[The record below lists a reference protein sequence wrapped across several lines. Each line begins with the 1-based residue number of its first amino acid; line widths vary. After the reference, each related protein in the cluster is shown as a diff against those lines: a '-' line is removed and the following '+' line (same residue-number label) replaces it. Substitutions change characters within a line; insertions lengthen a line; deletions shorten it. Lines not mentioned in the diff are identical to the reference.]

1 MINPFTSFFQDLY
14 HNEILTAIIFHYCY
28 HLSFTTSCQCDSTS
42 TCLEPNSEITPSVV
56 EGDTDIRICLSSNDE
71 NIQDISFLQ
80 ITQIDSSSGE
90 TIDTIVDLDTLS
102 FVSEDPTSKVIILSA
117 DEFLPTAGTVTLFG
131 EVSLSESEQSFQL
144 GLDVSASQA
153 STVTY
158 TGSFDVVNLDT
169 SLFNDNQ
176 MAEVMGYF
184 EDAITQEL
192 SDVLPPGSYDVT
204 VTSIDNGIVQYEIVT
219 DSNSN
224 AETIATANSIETTLS
239 QVSTLASITNAVIT
253 SSQASTDIVIQNS
266 ITSSTSVISHTFG
279 GSTTTATAS
288 SELYNEF
295 PGMNLSTTKE
305 VGGK

>member
-1 MINPFTSFFQDLY
+1 M
-14 HNEILTAIIFHYCY
+14 
-28 HLSFTTSCQCDSTS
+28 
-42 TCLEPNSEITPSVV
+42 V

-71 NIQDISFLQ
+71 SIQDISFLQ

-90 TIDTIVDLDTLS
+90 TINTFVDLDTLS

-117 DEFLPTAGTVTLFG
+117 DEFLPTAGTVTVFG

-169 SLFNDNQ
+169 SLFNENQ
-176 MAEVMGYF
+176 TAEVMGYF

-239 QVSTLASITNAVIT
+239 QVSTLESITNAIIT

-295 PGMNLSTTKE
+295 PGMELSTTKE

>member
-1 MINPFTSFFQDLY
+1 MKFSRRNHRSL
-14 HNEILTAIIFHYCY
+14 L
-28 HLSFTTSCQCDSTS
+28 LSSLFFTTSSCQCDSTS

-71 NIQDISFLQ
+71 SIQDISFLQ

-90 TIDTIVDLDTLS
+90 TIKTIVDLDTLS

-117 DEFLPTAGTVTLFG
+117 DEFLPTAGTVTVSG
-131 EVSLSESEQSFQL
+131 EVSLSESVQSFQL

-153 STVTY
+153 STGTY

-169 SLFNDNQ
+169 SLFNENQ
-176 MAEVMGYF
+176 TAEVMGYF

-239 QVSTLASITNAVIT
+239 QVSTLESITNAVIT

-288 SELYNEF
+288 SELYNQF

-305 VGGK
+305 VGGKLSQSILI

>member
-1 MINPFTSFFQDLY
+1 MSFFQDLY
-14 HNEILTAIIFHYCY
+14 HNDVLTAIIFHYCY

-42 TCLEPNSEITPSVV
+42 TCLEPNSEITLSVV

-71 NIQDISFLQ
+71 SIQDISFLQ

-131 EVSLSESEQSFQL
+131 KVSLSESEQSFRL
-144 GLDVSASQA
+144 GLDVSASLA

-169 SLFNDNQ
+169 SLFNEDQ
-176 MAEVMGYF
+176 MAEVVGYF

-295 PGMNLSTTKE
+295 PGMDLSTTKE

>member
-1 MINPFTSFFQDLY
+1 MKFSRRNHRSL
-14 HNEILTAIIFHYCY
+14 L
-28 HLSFTTSCQCDSTS
+28 LSSLFFTTSSCQCDSTS

-71 NIQDISFLQ
+71 SIQDISFLQ

-90 TIDTIVDLDTLS
+90 TIKTIVDLDTLS

-117 DEFLPTAGTVTLFG
+117 DEFLPTAGTVTVSG
-131 EVSLSESEQSFQL
+131 EVSLSESVQSFQL

-169 SLFNDNQ
+169 SLFNENQ
-176 MAEVMGYF
+176 TAEVMGYF

-239 QVSTLASITNAVIT
+239 QVSTLESITNAVIT

-288 SELYNEF
+288 SELYNQF

-305 VGGK
+305 VGGKLSQSILI